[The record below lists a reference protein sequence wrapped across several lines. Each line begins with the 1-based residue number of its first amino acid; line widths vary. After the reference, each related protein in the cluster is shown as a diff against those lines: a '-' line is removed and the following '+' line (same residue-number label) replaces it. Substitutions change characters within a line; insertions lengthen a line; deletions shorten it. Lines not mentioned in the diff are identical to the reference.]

1 MNIKKLALLG
11 TLATTLPF
19 SAFAEKGSP
28 QIEELTGDT
37 RTACE
42 VILCLSSAQGKGI
55 KECQAPL
62 RKYFSITA
70 SGKNW
75 KAKQLKK
82 RRQFLDLCPSA
93 NENAK
98 MSALTTA
105 VQHQEY
111 ACDAGTLNSRTET
124 RRNWGRRSSENGG
137 SFSHRLIR
145 TQSYIPDFCKALY
158 DHEFT
163 EYSQA
168 LRPKYVCDANKWYSQ
183 EDWNRG
189 FERVEV
195 SRKWNKR
202 TDSYDIKYKDVAIQK
217 DCWK

>member
-1 MNIKKLALLG
+1 MNIKKLAILG
-11 TLATTLPF
+11 TLATTF
-19 SAFAEKGSP
+19 SFEAFASTGMPK
-28 QIEELTGDT
+28 IEELTGDT

-42 VILCLSSAQGKGI
+42 VILCLSSAQGRGI

-62 RKYFSITA
+62 RKYFSIHV
-70 SGKNW
+70 SGKHW
-75 KAKQLKK
+75 YRKTLEA
-82 RRQFLDLCPSA
+82 RRRFLDLCPAA

-124 RRNWGRRSSENGG
+124 RRNWVRRSSEDGG
-137 SFSHRLIR
+137 SFSRRLIR
-145 TQSYIPDFCKALY
+145 TQAYIPDFCKALY

-163 EYSQA
+163 EYKQIQK
-168 LRPKYVCDANKWYSQ
+168 PKYVCDANKWYSQ

-189 FERVEV
+189 FEDR
-195 SRKWNKR
+195 
-202 TDSYDIKYKDVAIQK
+202 YDIQYKYVPIKK
-217 DCWK
+217 DCWE

>member
-1 MNIKKLALLG
+1 MNIKKLAILA
-11 TLATTLPF
+11 TLASTF
-19 SAFAEKGSP
+19 SFQAFAETGMPK
-28 QIEELTGDT
+28 IDELTGDT

-55 KECQAPL
+55 KECHAPL

-82 RRQFLDLCPSA
+82 RRKFLDLCPAA

-105 VQHQEY
+105 VQNQDY
-111 ACDAGTLNSRTET
+111 ACDAETLNSKTET
-124 RRNWGRRSSENGG
+124 RRAWGHRSSENASG
-137 SFSHRLIR
+137 FSHRLVR

-163 EYSQA
+163 EYKQIQ
-168 LRPKYVCDANKWYSQ
+168 RPKFVCDANKWYSQ

-195 SRKWNKR
+195 SRKWNNR
-202 TDSYDIKYKDVAIQK
+202 EDRYDIEYKDIPIQK

>member
-1 MNIKKLALLG
+1 MNIKKLAILG
-11 TLATTLPF
+11 TLATTF
-19 SAFAEKGSP
+19 SFEAFASTGMPK
-28 QIEELTGDT
+28 IEELTGDT

-42 VILCLSSAQGKGI
+42 VILCLSSAQGRGI

-62 RKYFSITA
+62 RKYFSIHV
-70 SGKNW
+70 SGKHW
-75 KAKQLKK
+75 YRKTLEA
-82 RRQFLDLCPSA
+82 RRRFLDLCPAA

-124 RRNWGRRSSENGG
+124 RRNWVRRSSEDGG
-137 SFSHRLIR
+137 SFSRRLVR
-145 TQSYIPDFCKALY
+145 TQAYIPDFCKALY

-163 EYSQA
+163 EYKQIQK
-168 LRPKYVCDANKWYSQ
+168 PKYVGDANKWYSQ
-183 EDWNRG
+183 ADWNRG

-195 SRKWNKR
+195 SRKWNHR
-202 TDSYDIKYKDVAIQK
+202 EDRYDIQYKDVPIKK
-217 DCWK
+217 DCWE